1 MIFGKGF
8 IFLTSVSNLTIQNSS
23 TLPCNML
30 SYVEH
35 YEPDYF
41 LLENVAGLLDH
52 RLLDKRTTKGGVN
65 EDYEIQSGM
74 VKIILR
80 TLIALGYDNR

>member
-1 MIFGKGF
+1 
-8 IFLTSVSNLTIQNSS
+8 
-23 TLPCNML
+23 ML

-52 RLLDKRTTKGGVN
+52 RLRTTEGGVN